1 MLCYT
6 NFMKVKI
13 DIDTKTFIRFWIVVI
28 GFLLLGLVIWRAKDA
43 LILIFISLFFALALN
58 HPVSKITQALPGS
71 KENRVGATAVAYFL
85 IVALLGLFISFVVP
99 TLVEQTSKFVDNLPS
114 LVEGFSGQYSGLE
127 NFADK
132 YNLTSYVEQ
141 VAVSLQD
148 SFADLSKNIGG
159 MVFNGVNA
167 IARAIFSV
175 FMVLAMAFLMLIEG
189 PDWLRRLWQSYED
202 KEKMKKHR
210 RIANR
215 MYKSVSAY
223 VNGQLLIALV
233 SGVGGA
239 ITVVILS
246 LFFAEVPSN
255 LAIPVGV
262 ILSIIGLVPMFGA
275 TIAGIIA
282 ALIIGFNVP
291 FAGIVFGIYFII
303 YQQIENNIISP
314 MIQAKTNQLSALLVI
329 VAITIGIYAFGI
341 LGALIS
347 IPAAACAKILF
358 EEYISKSRPKAQPKK
373 DLKDNWIAKLAKNIT
388 K

>member
-1 MLCYT
+1 
-6 NFMKVKI
+6 MKVKI

-246 LFFAEVPSN
+246 LFFAEVPSD

-373 DLKDNWIAKLAKNIT
+373 DLKDNWIAKLIKNIPE
-388 K
+388 

>member
-1 MLCYT
+1 
-6 NFMKVKI
+6 MKVKI

-141 VAVSLQD
+141 VAVSLQV

-215 MYKSVSAY
+215 MYESVSAY

>member
-1 MLCYT
+1 
-6 NFMKVKI
+6 MKVKI

-223 VNGQLLIALV
+223 VNGQLSIALV

-246 LFFAEVPSN
+246 LFFAEVPSD

>member
-1 MLCYT
+1 
-6 NFMKVKI
+6 MKVKI

-28 GFLLLGLVIWRAKDA
+28 GFLLLGLVIWHAKDA

-141 VAVSLQD
+141 VAVSLRD

-246 LFFAEVPSN
+246 LFFAEVPSD

>member
-1 MLCYT
+1 
-6 NFMKVKI
+6 MKVKI

-141 VAVSLQD
+141 VAVSLRD

-246 LFFAEVPSN
+246 LFFAEVPSD

>member
-1 MLCYT
+1 
-6 NFMKVKI
+6 MKVKI

-28 GFLLLGLVIWRAKDA
+28 GFLLLGLAIWRAKDA

-314 MIQAKTNQLSALLVI
+314 MIQAKTNQLSALLVV

>member
-1 MLCYT
+1 
-6 NFMKVKI
+6 MKVKI

-202 KEKMKKHR
+202 KEKMKKDR

-373 DLKDNWIAKLAKNIT
+373 DLKDNLIAKLAKNIT